1 MPNNILLV
9 DDDET
14 ILDTYQI
21 ILEMEGYTVHTAS
34 NPYKAIQIIQDQDIQ
49 LAILDYNLPNMTGT
63 ELGRL
68 VKKFNQSIVIMF
80 ISGNLEIHE
89 LFKKVKYDVFKV
101 FSKPIELEQL
111 LLTIKSTMG
120 ESQDSIIPSI
130 RKAEKIQTPNQF
142 SPRIEN
148 ITKTLSIH
156 AFNSFFRNMGK
167 MNKRVY
173 SMGI

>member
-1 MPNNILLV
+1 LPNNILLV

-14 ILDTYQI
+14 IIDTYQA

-68 VKKFNQSIVIMF
+68 VKKFNQSIGIMF
-80 ISGNLEIHE
+80 ISGNSEIHE
-89 LFKKVKYDVFKV
+89 IVKKVKYDVCKV

-111 LLTIKSTMG
+111 LLTVKSTMG
-120 ESQDSIIPSI
+120 ESQDSIAPDI
-130 RKAEKIQTPNQF
+130 RMAENIQTPNKL
-142 SPRIEN
+142 SRLVEN
-148 ITKTLSIH
+148 ITKIFPIQP
-156 AFNSFFRNMGK
+156 FNSLFTRAHL
-167 MNKRVY
+167 
-173 SMGI
+173 

>member
-14 ILDTYQI
+14 ILDTYQV

-80 ISGNLEIHE
+80 I
-89 LFKKVKYDVFKV
+89 
-101 FSKPIELEQL
+101 
-111 LLTIKSTMG
+111 
-120 ESQDSIIPSI
+120 
-130 RKAEKIQTPNQF
+130 
-142 SPRIEN
+142 
-148 ITKTLSIH
+148 
-156 AFNSFFRNMGK
+156 
-167 MNKRVY
+167 
-173 SMGI
+173 

>member
-14 ILDTYQI
+14 ILDTYQV

-68 VKKFNQSIVIMF
+68 VKKSNQSIVIMF
-80 ISGNLEIHE
+80 ISGNSEIHE
-89 LFKKVKYDVFKV
+89 LVKKVKYDVYKV

-111 LLTIKSTMG
+111 LLTVKSTMG
-120 ESQDSIIPSI
+120 ELRDSVKPRI
-130 RKAEKIQTPNQF
+130 RMAETIQTRALN
-142 SPRIEN
+142 R
-148 ITKTLSIH
+148 
-156 AFNSFFRNMGK
+156 
-167 MNKRVY
+167 
-173 SMGI
+173 

>member
-1 MPNNILLV
+1 MPNKILLV

-14 ILDTYQI
+14 ILDTYQV

-80 ISGNLEIHE
+80 ISGNSEIHE
-89 LFKKVKYDVFKV
+89 IVNKEKYDVCKV

-120 ESQDSIIPSI
+120 ELRDSVMPSI
-130 RKAEKIQTPNQF
+130 RMAEKIQTPNKF
-142 SPRIEN
+142 SRRVKKITN
-148 ITKTLSIH
+148 ILPIQ
-156 AFNSFFRNMGK
+156 AFNSFFARA
-167 MNKRVY
+167 RL
-173 SMGI
+173 

>member
-1 MPNNILLV
+1 LPNNILLV

-14 ILDTYQI
+14 ILDTYQV

-68 VKKFNQSIVIMF
+68 VKKFNQKIVIMF
-80 ISGNLEIHE
+80 ISGNSEIHE
-89 LFKKVKYDVFKV
+89 FVKKVNYDVCKV

-111 LLTIKSTMG
+111 LLTVKNTMG
-120 ESQDSIIPSI
+120 ELQDSVIPSI
-130 RKAEKIQTPNQF
+130 RMAENIQTPNKF
-142 SPRIEN
+142 SRRIEN
-148 ITKTLSIH
+148 ITKILPIQ
-156 AFNSFFRNMGK
+156 AFNSFLSRA
-167 MNKRVY
+167 RL
-173 SMGI
+173 

>member
-14 ILDTYQI
+14 ILDTYQV

-68 VKKFNQSIVIMF
+68 VKKFNQKIVIMF
-80 ISGNLEIHE
+80 ISGNSEIHE
-89 LFKKVKYDVFKV
+89 FVKKVNYDVCKV

-111 LLTIKSTMG
+111 LLTVKNTMG
-120 ESQDSIIPSI
+120 ELQDSVIPSI
-130 RKAEKIQTPNQF
+130 RMAENIQTPNKF
-142 SPRIEN
+142 SRRIEN
-148 ITKTLSIH
+148 ITKILPIQ
-156 AFNSFFRNMGK
+156 AFNSFLSRA
-167 MNKRVY
+167 RL
-173 SMGI
+173 

>member
-14 ILDTYQI
+14 ILDTYQV

-68 VKKFNQSIVIMF
+68 VKKFNQSIGIMF
-80 ISGNLEIHE
+80 ISGNSEIHE
-89 LFKKVKYDVFKV
+89 IVKKVKYDVCKV
-101 FSKPIELEQL
+101 FSKPIKLEQL
-111 LLTIKSTMG
+111 LLTVKSTMG
-120 ESQDSIIPSI
+120 ELQDSVMPSI
-130 RKAEKIQTPNQF
+130 RMAEKIQTPNKI
-142 SPRIEN
+142 SRRVEN
-148 ITKTLSIH
+148 ITKILPIQ
-156 AFNSFFRNMGK
+156 AFNSFFART
-167 MNKRVY
+167 RL
-173 SMGI
+173 

>member
-1 MPNNILLV
+1 LPNNILLV

-14 ILDTYQI
+14 ILDTYQV

-80 ISGNLEIHE
+80 ISGNSEIHE
-89 LFKKVKYDVFKV
+89 LVKKVKYDVCKV

-111 LLTIKSTMG
+111 LLTVKSTMG
-120 ESQDSIIPSI
+120 ELRDSVMPSI
-130 RKAEKIQTPNQF
+130 RMAENIQTPNKF
-142 SPRIEN
+142 SRRVEN
-148 ITKTLSIH
+148 ITKILPIQ
-156 AFNSFFRNMGK
+156 AFNSFFARA
-167 MNKRVY
+167 RL
-173 SMGI
+173 